1 MAGTSLGNWLH
12 PALSNR
18 KGCWSALTLLWCEG
32 PAVTFP
38 SPGSA
43 GLNAEQG
50 LGWSATDL
58 TERRGYQADGSR
70 ELWKESLLQE
80 CIQLWRQSFTQTTSY
95 QPKAT
100 QRGSP
105 DILSCGDGRDV
116 VLAKPAGSWAA
127 GQESV
132 GKTGNADDPNN
143 RPISPH
149 PCLGIAFSA
158 EEKLRLR
165 EVKMPT
171 QG

>member
-1 MAGTSLGNWLH
+1 MVA
-12 PALSNR
+12 
-18 KGCWSALTLLWCEG
+18 K
-32 PAVTFP
+32 FY
-38 SPGSA
+38 
-43 GLNAEQG
+43 
-50 LGWSATDL
+50 TDN
-58 TERRGYQADGSR
+58 Y
-70 ELWKESLLQE
+70 
-80 CIQLWRQSFTQTTSY
+80 Y

-100 QRGSP
+100 QRGCP
-105 DILSCGDGRDV
+105 HILSCGDGRDT

-149 PCLGIAFSA
+149 PCLDIAFSA